1 MWPRWLGTPGSL
13 LTAHCSLTR
22 WTLRGLL
29 CAGRLEVTESNVQ
42 NFAAFTN
49 LAVVGG
55 NLKIRSNVN
64 LKLALS
70 ANVGGI
76 FPSLTE
82 VVGDLLIENNQQL
95 DTLSGFRQLAVV
107 GSLEIS
113 RNSGLSG
120 FKAGT
125 FASLEVR
132 QKTTRLVANMCT
144 SPGTG
149 CQFVD
154 VGRH

>member
-1 MWPRWLGTPGSL
+1 
-13 LTAHCSLTR
+13 
-22 WTLRGLL
+22 
-29 CAGRLEVTESNVQ
+29 VQ

-120 FKAGT
+120 FKVGT